1 MTGLTQLRSI
11 MASSQYFTVPI
22 IHNQPN
28 ATHSSVLPKLTNT
41 GNLVAGAT
49 TRVGVGLLMNP
60 LTLLKARFEVYIAL
74 YHFTFGLC

>member
-11 MASSQYFTVPI
+11 MASSQYFTVTT

-74 YHFTFGLC
+74 